1 MRAYHTL
8 KYFLDIHVRV
18 CTGRIDWKNSI
29 LRITPMIGGQLRL
42 AVQPLFCPH
51 PGHTLVQWLNR
62 PDLRIYSVLR
72 ISAGLVKASFSV

>member
-8 KYFLDIHVRV
+8 KYFLDIPVRV

-29 LRITPMIGGQLRL
+29 LRITPMIGGQLRPAL
-42 AVQPLFCPH
+42 QPLAHPD
-51 PGHTLVQWLNR
+51 PGHTLVQWLDR
-62 PDLRIYSVLR
+62 PALLIYSVLR